1 MLSYQRLSGFSNFHF
16 EIAGDPFNLIGSQQC
31 DLFTNHT
38 ITSVL
43 NRVIY
48 VLNHVAPSHLALY
61 RIISVSNT
69 NEMKKPFCFR
79 FSTGYL
85 ICPQAGPSL

>member
-1 MLSYQRLSGFSNFHF
+1 MLSYQDYQAFLIFHF
-16 EIAGDPFNLIGSQQC
+16 EIAGDLCNLIGSQQS

-61 RIISVSNT
+61 RIISVSKT
-69 NEMKKPFCFR
+69 K
-79 FSTGYL
+79 
-85 ICPQAGPSL
+85 